1 MHSMRNMRFHNLLPQ
16 ARPLLATAITGE
28 KVPSVEF
35 LPLVLFVIVSTIT
48 PGGATTLATA
58 SGAHFGYRRSIPFMA
73 GIAMGLASMAA
84 SAAAGL
90 GSVLLALPSLQLAM
104 KAIGSLYLVW
114 LAWKI
119 GRSGPPHLQ
128 ANLAKPTSFLGG
140 VWLLW
145 YNPKGWAMTLGAA
158 ASFAAL
164 AGSPLQLGALL
175 GCAFGVAAILS
186 LSLWCAAGLLL
197 ARLLRTDTQWRALN
211 VALGF
216 LLVISIGPMW
226 LE

>member
-1 MHSMRNMRFHNLLPQ
+1 MDCGAVNSRFNKQ
-16 ARPLLATAITGE
+16 GQRVTST
-28 KVPSVEF
+28 EF
-35 LPLVLFVIVSTIT
+35 LPLILFVIVSTIT

-58 SGAHFGYRRSIPFMA
+58 SGAHFGYRRSIPLMA
-73 GIAMGLASMAA
+73 GFAVGLASMAA

-104 KAIGSLYLVW
+104 KAIGSVYLLW

-145 YNPKGWAMTLGAA
+145 HNPKGWAMTLGAA

-164 AGSPLQLGALL
+164 AGNPFQLGALL
-175 GCAFGVAAILS
+175 GCAFGIAAILS

-197 ARLLRTDTQWRALN
+197 ARLLETEMQWRVLN
-211 VALGF
+211 VLLGV
-216 LLVISIGPMW
+216 LLVISIVPMW
-226 LE
+226 L

>member
-1 MHSMRNMRFHNLLPQ
+1 MDCGAVNSRFNKQ
-16 ARPLLATAITGE
+16 GQRVSSA
-28 KVPSVEF
+28 EF
-35 LPLVLFVIVSTIT
+35 LPLILFVIVSTIT

-58 SGAHFGYRRSIPFMA
+58 SGAHFGYRRSIPLMA
-73 GIAMGLASMAA
+73 GIAVGLASMAA

-104 KAIGSLYLVW
+104 KAIGSLYLLW

-145 YNPKGWAMTLGAA
+145 HNPKGWAMTLGAA

-164 AGSPLQLGALL
+164 AGKLTRFNSVRCSGAHLVSPQSCLSRSGAPPD
-175 GCAFGVAAILS
+175 CCS
-186 LSLWCAAGLLL
+186 LACSKRRCSGASSMS
-197 ARLLRTDTQWRALN
+197 
-211 VALGF
+211 F
-216 LLVISIGPMW
+216 
-226 LE
+226 

>member
-1 MHSMRNMRFHNLLPQ
+1 
-16 ARPLLATAITGE
+16 
-28 KVPSVEF
+28 
-35 LPLVLFVIVSTIT
+35 
-48 PGGATTLATA
+48 
-58 SGAHFGYRRSIPFMA
+58 
-73 GIAMGLASMAA
+73 MAA

-90 GSVLLALPSLQLAM
+90 GTILLALPSLQFVM
-104 KAIGSLYLVW
+104 KTLGSLYLVW

-128 ANLAKPTSFLGG
+128 AKLAKPTSFLGG

-145 YNPKGWAMTLGAA
+145 HNPKGWAMTLGAA

-164 AGSPLQLGALL
+164 AGGPFQLGVLL

-186 LSLWCAAGLLL
+186 LSLWCTVGFLL
-197 ARLLRTDTQWRALN
+197 ARRLRTAKQWRVLN
-211 VALGF
+211 VLLGL
-216 LLVISIGPMW
+216 LLVISIFPMW